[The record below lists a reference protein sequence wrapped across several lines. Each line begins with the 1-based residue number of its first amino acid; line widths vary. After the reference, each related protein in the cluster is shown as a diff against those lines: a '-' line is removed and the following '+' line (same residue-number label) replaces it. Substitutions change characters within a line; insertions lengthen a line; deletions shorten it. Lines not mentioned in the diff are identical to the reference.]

1 MLLASETSI
10 QLTNALEKLIDSG
23 IQLGERVLGA
33 LIIFIIGK
41 FLVNWL
47 NRLFAR
53 ILEKRKVDPSI
64 QSFLKSMVNILLL
77 IMLILAVIGKLG
89 IELTGFAALL
99 ASAGVA
105 IGMALSGNLQNFAG
119 GLIILLFRPYKV
131 GDFIEASTGASGTV
145 KEIQIFHTIL
155 ITADN
160 KMIYVPN
167 GAMSSGVITN
177 YSKLDT
183 RRIEWNFGVDYGE
196 DYNKVEKVLREII
209 TNDKRILTSPAPGVA
224 IGMALSGNLQNFAG
238 GLIILLFRPYKVGD
252 FIEASTGASGTVK
265 EIQIFHTILITADN
279 KMIYVPNGAMSSGVI
294 TNYSKLDTRRI
305 EWNFGV
311 DYGED
316 YNKVEKV
323 LREIITNDKRIL
335 TSPAPFIELGEL
347 AASSVNIKI
356 RVWVNSSDYW
366 NVFFS
371 MNQTVYTIFNK
382 EGINF
387 PFPQLTVHQA

>member
-77 IMLILAVIGKLG
+77 
-89 IELTGFAALL
+89 
-99 ASAGVA
+99 S
-105 IGMALSGNLQNFAG
+105 MALSGNLQNFAG

-209 TNDKRILTSPAPGVA
+209 A
-224 IGMALSGNLQNFAG
+224 
-238 GLIILLFRPYKVGD
+238 
-252 FIEASTGASGTVK
+252 
-265 EIQIFHTILITADN
+265 
-279 KMIYVPNGAMSSGVI
+279 
-294 TNYSKLDTRRI
+294 
-305 EWNFGV
+305 
-311 DYGED
+311 
-316 YNKVEKV
+316 
-323 LREIITNDKRIL
+323 NDKRIL

-371 MNQTVYTIFNK
+371 MNQTVYTTFNK

>member
-1 MLLASETSI
+1 
-10 QLTNALEKLIDSG
+10 
-23 IQLGERVLGA
+23 
-33 LIIFIIGK
+33 
-41 FLVNWL
+41 
-47 NRLFAR
+47 
-53 ILEKRKVDPSI
+53 
-64 QSFLKSMVNILLL
+64 
-77 IMLILAVIGKLG
+77 
-89 IELTGFAALL
+89 
-99 ASAGVA
+99 
-105 IGMALSGNLQNFAG
+105 MALSGNLQNFAG

-209 TNDKRILTSPAPGVA
+209 A
-224 IGMALSGNLQNFAG
+224 
-238 GLIILLFRPYKVGD
+238 
-252 FIEASTGASGTVK
+252 
-265 EIQIFHTILITADN
+265 
-279 KMIYVPNGAMSSGVI
+279 
-294 TNYSKLDTRRI
+294 
-305 EWNFGV
+305 
-311 DYGED
+311 
-316 YNKVEKV
+316 
-323 LREIITNDKRIL
+323 NDKRIL